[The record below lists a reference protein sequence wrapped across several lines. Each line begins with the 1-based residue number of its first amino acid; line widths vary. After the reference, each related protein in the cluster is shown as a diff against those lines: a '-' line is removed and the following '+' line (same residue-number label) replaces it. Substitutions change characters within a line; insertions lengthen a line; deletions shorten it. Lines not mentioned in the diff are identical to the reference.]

1 MDKNVNVYNFQCHD
15 FSLINER
22 CPTLEFIRPF
32 DASILHP
39 RNFATYDFTLDI
51 LLLIYRMQFSNV
63 DGIVSS
69 VTGFL
74 EVNQVRPQIEP
85 VEATFTKNDLL
96 S

>member
-63 DGIVSS
+63 DGSLVKQKIPVYKVYSYE
-69 VTGFL
+69 GF
-74 EVNQVRPQIEP
+74 
-85 VEATFTKNDLL
+85 
-96 S
+96 

>member
-1 MDKNVNVYNFQCHD
+1 MDKNVNVSNFQCHD

-63 DGIVSS
+63 DGSLVKQKIPVYKLYSYEE
-69 VTGFL
+69 GFS
-74 EVNQVRPQIEP
+74 
-85 VEATFTKNDLL
+85 LL
-96 S
+96 FS